1 MTRHLLTAAAVTA
14 AGLLVAAAMFLVAT
28 YTGGPT

>member
-1 MTRHLLTAAAVTA
+1 MTRRVGNAIAVTA
-14 AGLLVAAAMFLVAT
+14 VALFVAAAMFLVAT